1 MDSSPNKNKKLLKLT
16 MTVIIEKVV
25 AMLVLSVMS
34 FLIGLSTFTMR
45 KLLGIK
51 QTEQKKSHR
60 LTTRIL
66 LRMSCGVLLA
76 TSMLHILPDVRLG
89 LNKSQEYL
97 GMSWLAEL
105 VVCAGF
111 LFAYIVEEMLHLK
124 MPVKCDTELLPVPG
138 VKCGDG
144 KEYHSDMEMSETDS
158 SNTKYNPKYEV
169 KFSMSTSDMFPNYHS
184 PEAIVTKVED
194 VKDTTTNIGKHSEN
208 HNNLPE
214 HSSHSVRSILKGF
227 KNSTGI
233 GSWQGGKF
241 V

>member
-1 MDSSPNKNKKLLKLT
+1 
-16 MTVIIEKVV
+16 
-25 AMLVLSVMS
+25 
-34 FLIGLSTFTMR
+34 
-45 KLLGIK
+45 
-51 QTEQKKSHR
+51 
-60 LTTRIL
+60 
-66 LRMSCGVLLA
+66 MSCGVLLA

-169 KFSMSTSDMFPNYHS
+169 RLSITTNEMFPTYHS
-184 PEAIVTKVED
+184 PEDVENTEEEEKKNAPKNILSPATKRRTTCGLTAQVQIAI
-194 VKDTTTNIGKHSEN
+194 
-208 HNNLPE
+208 
-214 HSSHSVRSILKGF
+214 
-227 KNSTGI
+227 TGLN
-233 GSWQGGKF
+233 
-241 V
+241 